1 MVRFNGA
8 FVDRGKKKSWVGKN
22 LFKVE
27 GFIAWVF
34 VGDKRHL
41 VAGKI
46 VIVMLVLRGLNDVD
60 PSL

>member
-1 MVRFNGA
+1 MG
-8 FVDRGKKKSWVGKN
+8 GEN